1 MDKQTKIS
9 ERGERSAAKMEEIG
23 NTLMLVGI
31 TCLFLWLTIVI
42 GYGVP
47 VFTIILGAGCVF
59 AGKIIRDL
67 TR

>member
-1 MDKQTKIS
+1 MEKETKIR
-9 ERGERSAAKMEEIG
+9 ERGDRSAAKLEEVG

-31 TCLFLWLTIVI
+31 TCLFLWLTIVV
-42 GYGVP
+42 GYSVP
-47 VFTIILGAGCVF
+47 VFTIILGAGAVF